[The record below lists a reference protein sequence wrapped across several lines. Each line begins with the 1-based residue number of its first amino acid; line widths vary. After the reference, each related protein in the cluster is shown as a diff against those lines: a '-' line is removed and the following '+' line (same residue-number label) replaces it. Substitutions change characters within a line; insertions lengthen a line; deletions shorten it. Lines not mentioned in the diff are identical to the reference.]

1 MSDSETI
8 SRPADTMRERVGETR
23 VKIWFLISANRW
35 LVTGII
41 LLITYLV
48 LLFVHVVGPTSPQ
61 KLVTTSGIGSL
72 FGSMVIATVTSVTL
86 VLSISQFV
94 LAGEIGPLGQQH
106 ERMSNETEFREAVEK
121 AAGIGVS
128 PAEPSR
134 FLRTLIGTVDTNA
147 RGLSDAVSES
157 DNSEQ
162 FDEVAEYAAGLID
175 HSQKINDEL
184 ENAEFGS
191 FQMLLPVL
199 DYNYPWKVFAA
210 RTLRDK
216 YTESLPEEADDAF
229 GDLIEALR
237 FFGPAREYFKTL
249 YVQWEIINISR
260 GVLYGAMP
268 TLALAGYMILEFDAA
283 KITGTVFGVSTAYL
297 VVSALYV
304 LTLIPF
310 AVLLAYLLRVLT
322 VMKRT
327 LSIGPFILRETKQ
340 LKKFATRSQVKYR
353 RKHDQRRESSVPII
367 SNDAL

>member
-1 MSDSETI
+1 MSDTETI

-35 LVTGII
+35 FVTGII
-41 LLITYLV
+41 LLIAYLV
-48 LLFVHVVGPTSPQ
+48 LLFVHVVGPTSSQ

-72 FGSMVIATVTSVTL
+72 FGSMVIAIVTSVTL

-94 LAGEIGPLGQQH
+94 LAEEIGPLGQQR
-106 ERMSNETEFREAVEK
+106 ERMSNETEFREEVEK

-134 FLRTLIGTVDTNA
+134 FLRTLIEMADTHA
-147 RGLSDAVSES
+147 RGLSNAISES
-157 DNSEQ
+157 DNPEQ
-162 FDEVAEYAAGLID
+162 FEEVAEYADGLVA
-175 HSQKINDEL
+175 HSQKISDEL
-184 ENAEFGS
+184 ENAKFGS
-191 FQMLLPVL
+191 FQTLLPVL
-199 DYNYPWKVFAA
+199 DYNYSWKVFAA

-216 YTESLPEEADDAF
+216 YAESLPEEADDAF

-237 FFGPAREYFKTL
+237 FFGPAREHFKTL

-327 LSIGPFILRETKQ
+327 LAIGPFILRETEQ
-340 LKKFATRSQVKYR
+340 LEAIRNE
-353 RKHDQRRESSVPII
+353 ESSEIQ
-367 SNDAL
+367 AEK

>member
-1 MSDSETI
+1 MSDSETL

-61 KLVTTSGIGSL
+61 KFVTTTAIGTV
-72 FGSMVIATVTSVTL
+72 FGSMVIAIVTSVTL
-86 VLSISQFV
+86 VLSIAQFV
-94 LAGEIGPLGQQH
+94 LSGEIGPLGEQRT
-106 ERMSNETEFREAVEK
+106 RMRNETEFREEVEN
-121 AAGIGVS
+121 AAGISVS
-128 PAEPSR
+128 PVEPSR
-134 FLRTLIGTVDTNA
+134 FLRTLIETAEAHARELHNA
-147 RGLSDAVSES
+147 ISES
-157 DNSEQ
+157 ENSEQ
-162 FDEVAEYAAGLID
+162 LEEVTEYADGLID
-175 HSQKINDEL
+175 HSQKIIDDL
-184 ENAEFGS
+184 ENTTFGS
-191 FQMLLPVL
+191 FQTLLPVL
-199 DYNYPWKVFAA
+199 DYNYSWKVLAA
-210 RTLRDK
+210 RTLRAK

-283 KITGTVFGVSTAYL
+283 KITGTVFGINTAYL

-327 LSIGPFILRETKQ
+327 LTIGPFILRETEQ
-340 LKKFATRSQVKYR
+340 LEGIRYEEAS
-353 RKHDQRRESSVPII
+353 EIEAE
-367 SNDAL
+367 N

>member
-1 MSDSETI
+1 M
-8 SRPADTMRERVGETR
+8 
-23 VKIWFLISANRW
+23 
-35 LVTGII
+35 
-41 LLITYLV
+41 
-48 LLFVHVVGPTSPQ
+48 
-61 KLVTTSGIGSL
+61 
-72 FGSMVIATVTSVTL
+72 
-86 VLSISQFV
+86 
-94 LAGEIGPLGQQH
+94 LAEEIGPLGQQR
-106 ERMSNETEFREAVEK
+106 ERMSNETEFREEVEK

-134 FLRTLIGTVDTNA
+134 FLRTLIEMADTHA
-147 RGLSDAVSES
+147 RGLSNAISES
-157 DNSEQ
+157 DNPEQ
-162 FDEVAEYAAGLID
+162 FEEVAEYADGLVA
-175 HSQKINDEL
+175 HSQKISDEL
-184 ENAEFGS
+184 ENAKFGS
-191 FQMLLPVL
+191 FQTLLPVL
-199 DYNYPWKVFAA
+199 DYNYSWKVFAA

-216 YTESLPEEADDAF
+216 YAESLPEEADDAF

-237 FFGPAREYFKTL
+237 FFGPAREHFKTL

-327 LSIGPFILRETKQ
+327 LAIGPFILRETEQ
-340 LKKFATRSQVKYR
+340 LEAIRNE
-353 RKHDQRRESSVPII
+353 ESSEIQ
-367 SNDAL
+367 AEK